1 MNDRL
6 FHDQELGRDKQA
18 TTLGSVEDVVE
29 QRIISFDGD
38 NLLAILTT
46 SDHLYLSLPS
56 ICTALGL
63 NIRGQ
68 LQRVQRAYELATG
81 LSRLSLKTRGG
92 IQQVNCLRLDKIRP
106 WLDGV
111 QKRGLGSTV
120 YNKIAYY
127 QGEVVQAVTRAFSL
141 SDQEGTLRQASLLF
155 IGQVAQNNQ
164 EFDGPALSISEFAS
178 EIDQQELRTT
188 LTTIPYIN
196 STAALIT
203 TNFQEDRAIREAT
216 LARKVDWQEDP
227 EFRRMR
233 YIASNHLHV
242 YLGGPEHPLSLPE
255 ALQRIR
261 ALGETTILTARI
273 LLGLWNIR
281 RCKNQLTKDGSAAI
295 RVDEVL
301 EWRGV
306 QKHSRVYPGLEK
318 RFTDGYQW
326 KHKQRVQQDVK
337 LLEQCYLRGQHL
349 VIVRGRVRR
358 FLIDGPYLRVTLVK
372 ETANGEDGELV
383 GYFIAPGAW
392 INSYEE
398 HGNLFFAEID
408 RRIFLLHPHNDQ
420 IALRIAL
427 YLTERWRQHVKTGTY
442 DQPIT
447 MRDLLE
453 ASMVAID
460 EKHLTT
466 RFAPRVEAAL
476 CRLTEQGITGE
487 TVLLTT
493 IDRNQ
498 AHWGKTWLASQW
510 KILPPHE
517 LMQQMHAPLAISQ
530 P

>member
-1 MNDRL
+1 MNDPVSY
-6 FHDQELGRDKQA
+6 DQKQLRDKEIA
-18 TTLGSVEDVVE
+18 TLDSTEDVVE
-29 QRIISFDGD
+29 QRIVSFGGD

-56 ICTALGL
+56 ICTVLSL

-68 LQRVQRAYELATG
+68 LQRIQRTYELTTG
-81 LSRLSLKTRGG
+81 LRQLSLKTRGG
-92 IQQVNCLRLDKIRP
+92 MQRVNCFRLDKICL

-111 QKRGLGSTV
+111 QKRGLDSTV
-120 YNKIAYY
+120 YNKIARC
-127 QGEVVQAVTRAFSL
+127 QAEVVQAVTRAFSV
-141 SDQEGTLRQASLLF
+141 SDQRVTSRQVSLPF
-155 IGQVAQNNQ
+155 IGQVAQNHQ
-164 EFDGPALSISEFAS
+164 ELDEPSLTTSEFVC
-178 EIDQQELRTT
+178 EIDQQELRAV
-188 LTTIPYIN
+188 LTNVPHIS

-216 LARKVDWQEDP
+216 LARNVDWEEEP

-242 YLGGPEHPLSLPE
+242 YLGDPEHPLSLSE

-281 RCKNQLTKDGSAAI
+281 RCENQLTKDGSAAI
-295 RVDEVL
+295 RVDEIL

-337 LLEQCYLRGQHL
+337 LLEQCYLRGHHI

-358 FLIDGPYLRVTLVK
+358 FLIDGPYLRVTSVK

-427 YLTERWRQHVKTGTY
+427 YLTERWRQHVKTGAY

-466 RFAPRVEAAL
+466 RFAPRVEVAL
-476 CRLTEQGITGE
+476 CKLIEQGITGE
-487 TVLLTT
+487 TIPLTT

-510 KILPPHE
+510 KILPPRE
-517 LMQQMHAPLAISQ
+517 LMQRMRTPLAISE

>member
-1 MNDRL
+1 M
-6 FHDQELGRDKQA
+6 
-18 TTLGSVEDVVE
+18 
-29 QRIISFDGD
+29 DG
-38 NLLAILTT
+38 LP
-46 SDHLYLSLPS
+46 LSS
-56 ICTALGL
+56 
-63 NIRGQ
+63 
-68 LQRVQRAYELATG
+68 
-81 LSRLSLKTRGG
+81 
-92 IQQVNCLRLDKIRP
+92 
-106 WLDGV
+106 
-111 QKRGLGSTV
+111 
-120 YNKIAYY
+120 
-127 QGEVVQAVTRAFSL
+127 
-141 SDQEGTLRQASLLF
+141 
-155 IGQVAQNNQ
+155 
-164 EFDGPALSISEFAS
+164 SEFES
-178 EIDQQELRTT
+178 KPDQQELRAV
-188 LTTIPYIN
+188 LINVPYIN

-216 LARKVDWQEDP
+216 LARKIDWEEDP

-242 YLGGPEHPLSLPE
+242 YLGAPEHPLSLSE

-281 RCKNQLTKDGSAAI
+281 RCENQLTKDGSAAI
-295 RVDEVL
+295 RVDEIL

-306 QKHSRVYPGLEK
+306 QKHSRAYPGLEK

-337 LLEQCYLRGQHL
+337 LLEQCYLRGQHI
-349 VIVRGRVRR
+349 VIVRGKVRR
-358 FLIDGPYLRVTLVK
+358 FLIDGPYLHVTLVK
-372 ETANGEDGELV
+372 EAANGEDSELV

-427 YLTERWRQHVKTGTY
+427 YLTERWRQHVKTGAY

-453 ASMVAID
+453 ASMVALD

-476 CRLTEQGITGE
+476 HKLTEQGITGE
-487 TVLLTT
+487 VVPLTP

-498 AHWGKTWLASQW
+498 AHWGKAWLASQW
-510 KILPPHE
+510 KILPPRE
-517 LMQQMHAPLAISQ
+517 LMQQMRVPLVLSQ